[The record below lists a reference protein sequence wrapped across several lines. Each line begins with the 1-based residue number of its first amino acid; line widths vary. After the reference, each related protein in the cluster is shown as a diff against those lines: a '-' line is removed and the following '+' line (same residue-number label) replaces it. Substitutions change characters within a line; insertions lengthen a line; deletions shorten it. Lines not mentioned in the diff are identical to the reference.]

1 MAKEKK
7 TVLPPIENSGLE
19 AAIRALKDGS
29 TPEKQAKLSE
39 ELKKARL
46 LSPCSFEITPDAEG
60 KPHLHADQVK
70 FFLLNTNDG
79 KTFFPVF
86 TNFEETKKITFGQD
100 KPKDLVR
107 TIGDLAKMLSGKN
120 SKAQGVII
128 NPGSDNI
135 VIPKNL
141 VLLLAGAIQMPK
153 KTAPVQ
159 NKPAAASV
167 TYSEPRV
174 YPTKMVTA
182 LYDLCAA
189 DSRISR
195 VWLKQKLSGLT
206 VSFVLAVDAD
216 EKDTAMFD
224 ALRAAAEPLSRN
236 IPLAFE
242 WYDDTVEKTIVCGAV
257 PFYDRNL
264 EL

>member
-7 TVLPPIENSGLE
+7 AAFPPIENKGLE
-19 AAIRALKDGS
+19 AAIQALKEGS

-39 ELKKARL
+39 ELRKAHL
-46 LSPCSFEITPDAEG
+46 LSPCSFEITPGEDG

-86 TNFEETKKITFGQD
+86 TNFEETKKITFGSD

-107 TIGDLAKMLSGKN
+107 TMSDLAKMLSGKN
-120 SKAQGVII
+120 NKAQGVII

-141 VLLLAGAIQMPK
+141 VLLLGGAIRMPQK
-153 KTAPVQ
+153 KEEPAKPKAP
-159 NKPAAASV
+159 AS
-167 TYSEPRV
+167 YSEPRV

-182 LYDLCAA
+182 LYDVCAE
-189 DSRISR
+189 DKRISR
-195 VWLKQKLSGLT
+195 VWLKQKLAGLGI
-206 VSFVLAVDAD
+206 SFVLVIEAD
-216 EKDTAMFD
+216 EKDDHIFE
-224 ALRAAAEPLSRN
+224 ALKTAAEPLSKN
-236 IPLAFE
+236 IPLE
-242 WYDDTVEKTIVCGAV
+242 CVWYDDQAEKLIVKASV
-257 PFYDRNL
+257 AFYDRNL

>member
-7 TVLPPIENSGLE
+7 TVMPPIENSGLE

-107 TIGDLAKMLSGKN
+107 SIADLAKMLSGKN
-120 SKAQGVII
+120 SKAEGVII

-135 VIPKNL
+135 VIPKKL
-141 VLLLAGAIQMPK
+141 VLLLAGMIQMPK
-153 KTAPVQ
+153 KTVPAQNGKAP
-159 NKPAAASV
+159 ASV

-182 LYDLCAA
+182 LYDVCAA
-189 DSRISR
+189 ESRISR
-195 VWLKQKLSGLT
+195 VWLKQKLSGLA
-206 VSFVLAVDAD
+206 VSFILAVEAD
-216 EKDTAMFD
+216 EMDTSMFD
-224 ALRAAAEPLSRN
+224 ALRAAAEPLSKN
-236 IPLAFE
+236 IPIDLI
-242 WYDDTVEKTIVCGAV
+242 WYDDAAEKKIVCGAV
-257 PFYDRNL
+257 PFFDRNL